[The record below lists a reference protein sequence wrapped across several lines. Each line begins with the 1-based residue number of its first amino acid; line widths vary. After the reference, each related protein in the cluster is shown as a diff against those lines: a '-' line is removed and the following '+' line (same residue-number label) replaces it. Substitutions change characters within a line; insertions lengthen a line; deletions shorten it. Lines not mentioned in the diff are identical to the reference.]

1 MPTINNIGFTVKFD
15 LLSTPTLVL
24 TDTSTYPAGA
34 VGIFNITQPDGY
46 TRTGNFNS
54 PDVTVS
60 GGTFSSLLRLSST
73 GGVQNGEYV
82 IEYEIETTD
91 DVITTFTRTFQ
102 VAYDAAVLNLR
113 EDFDVFTPKLRYFD
127 DTVYAK
133 SNFNNGAITRAW
145 SVTSTPTGTKTSSTN
160 SIDLIHDNKYF
171 DANYTVNFTASVLY
185 THQVYTWFTIDERVN
200 TTVTTYAQTPPGL
213 VSIVTQISALKT
225 ILNQKVNTGNEFGQV
240 KADFEYAQ
248 TLFVHIIDKIKTED
262 VADIYKDIKDLIAVL
277 NNYQPPAYTPCN
289 CQIFPYDL
297 SAYFPGAVWGNITGD
312 ITAQSDLWN
321 YLSSLISQ
329 NNFVFDK
336 QVAASVWV
344 VVHNMG
350 KFPSVSIVD
359 TANDQVEGEVR
370 YNSNNQLTIT
380 FTAAVAGKAYLN

>member
-82 IEYEIETTD
+82 IEYEIRTTD
-91 DVITTFTRTFQ
+91 DVVTTFTRTFQ
-102 VAYDAAVLNLR
+102 VAYDAVVLNLR
-113 EDFDVFTPKLRYFD
+113 EDFDVFTPRLKYFD
-127 DTVYAK
+127 DTVYSK
-133 SNFNNGAITRAW
+133 SNFSNSAVTRAW
-145 SVTSTPTGTKTSSTN
+145 SATSTPTGTKTSSTN
-160 SIDLIHDNKYF
+160 SIDLIHDNKCF
-171 DANYTVNFTASVLY
+171 DANYAINFTASILY
-185 THQVYTWFTIDERVN
+185 THQVYTWFTIDERVSL
-200 TTVTTYAQTPPGL
+200 TVNTYAQTPPGL
-213 VSIVTQISALKT
+213 TSIVTQISALKT
-225 ILNQKVNTGNEFGQV
+225 ILNQLVNTGNEFGQI
-240 KADFEYAQ
+240 KSDFEYAQ

-262 VADIYKDIKDLIAVL
+262 VADIYTDIKDLISVL
-277 NNYQPPAYTPCN
+277 HNYQLPAYTPCN
-289 CQIFPYDL
+289 CPILPYDL
-297 SAYFPGAVWGNITGD
+297 SAYFPGAVWGNITG
-312 ITAQSDLWN
+312 TLSSQTDLWS
-321 YLSSLISQ
+321 YLSSLITQ
-329 NNFVFDK
+329 NNFVFDQ
-336 QVAASVWV
+336 QVASSVWV

-380 FTAAVAGKAYLN
+380 FTAPVAGKAYLN

>member
-1 MPTINNIGFTVKFD
+1 MPIINNIGFTVKFD
-15 LLSTPTLVL
+15 LISTPTLVL

-34 VGIFNITQPDGY
+34 VGIYNITQPDGY

-82 IEYEIETTD
+82 IEYEIKTTD
-91 DVITTFTRTFQ
+91 DVVTTFTRTFQ
-102 VAYDAAVLNLR
+102 VAYDAVNLNLR

-127 DTVYAK
+127 DTNYQR
-133 SNFNNGAITRAW
+133 SNFNNGPVTRSW
-145 SVTSTPTGTKTSSTN
+145 SVTSVPTGTKTSSTN
-160 SIDLIHDNKYF
+160 SIDLIHNNNYY
-171 DANYTVNFTASVLY
+171 DAYYNGTFTASTLY
-185 THQVYTWFTIDERVN
+185 THQVYTWFTVDERVSKSF
-200 TTVTTYAQTPPGL
+200 TSYAQTPPGL
-213 VSIVTQISALKT
+213 IAIVTEISGLKT
-225 ILNQKVNTGNEFGQV
+225 ELNERINTGNEFGQI

-248 TLFVHIIDKIKTED
+248 TLFVHIIDKIKTND
-262 VADIYKDIKDLIAVL
+262 VADIYTDLKDLIRVL
-277 NNYQPPAYTPCN
+277 NNYQLPQYTPCN
-289 CQIFPYDL
+289 CPILPYDL

-312 ITAQSDLWN
+312 ITVQTDLWS
-321 YLSSLISQ
+321 YLSSLITQ

-380 FTAAVAGKAYLN
+380 FTAPVAGKAYLN

>member
-1 MPTINNIGFTVKFD
+1 MPIINNIGFTVKFD
-15 LLSTPTLVL
+15 LISTPTLVL

-34 VGIFNITQPDGY
+34 VGIYNITQPDGY

-82 IEYEIETTD
+82 IEYEIKTVD
-91 DVITTFTRTFQ
+91 DVVTTFTRTFQ
-102 VAYDAAVLNLR
+102 VAYDAVNLNLR

-127 DTVYAK
+127 DTNYQR
-133 SNFNNGAITRAW
+133 SNFNNGPVTRSW
-145 SVTSTPTGTKTSSTN
+145 SVTSVPTGTKTSSTN
-160 SIDLIHDNKYF
+160 SIDLIHNNNYY
-171 DANYTVNFTASVLY
+171 DAYYNGTFTASTLY
-185 THQVYTWFTIDERVN
+185 THQVYTWFTVDERVSRSF
-200 TTVTTYAQTPPGL
+200 TSYAQTPPGL
-213 VSIVTQISALKT
+213 IAIVTEISGLKT
-225 ILNQKVNTGNEFGQV
+225 ELNERINTGNEFGQI

-248 TLFVHIIDKIKTED
+248 TLFVHIIDKIKTND
-262 VADIYKDIKDLIAVL
+262 VADIYTDLKDLIRVL
-277 NNYQPPAYTPCN
+277 NNYQLPQYTPCN
-289 CQIFPYDL
+289 CPILPYDL

-312 ITAQSDLWN
+312 ITVQSDLWS
-321 YLSSLISQ
+321 YLSSLITQ

-336 QVAASVWV
+336 QVASSVWV

-380 FTAAVAGKAYLN
+380 FTAPVAGKAYLN

>member
-24 TDTSTYPAGA
+24 TDTSTYPVGA

-46 TRTGNFNS
+46 TRTGNFSS
-54 PDVTVS
+54 PDVTAS

-82 IEYEIETTD
+82 IEYEIKTTD
-91 DVITTFTRTFQ
+91 DVVTTFTRIFQ
-102 VAYDAAVLNLR
+102 VAYEAVNLNIR
-113 EDFDVFTPKLRYFD
+113 EDFDVFTPKLRFFD
-127 DTVYAK
+127 DTNYSR
-133 SNFNNGAITRAW
+133 SNFNNTPVVRAW
-145 SVTSTPTGTKTSSTN
+145 SVNSIPTGTKTSSTN
-160 SIDLIHDNKYF
+160 SIDMIFDNKYF
-171 DANYTVNFTASVLY
+171 DAYYNGSLTASTLY
-185 THQVYTWFTIDERVN
+185 THQVYTWFTIDERV
-200 TTVTTYAQTPPGL
+200 TKSIATFAETPPGL
-213 VSIVTQISALKT
+213 IEIVTEISALKT
-225 ILNQKVNTGNEFGQV
+225 YLNNRVNTGNEFGQA

-262 VADIYKDIKDLIAVL
+262 VADIYTDLKDLIAVL
-277 NNYQPPAYTPCN
+277 NNYQQPAYTPCN

-312 ITAQSDLWN
+312 ITTQTDLWS
-321 YLSSLISQ
+321 YLSSLITQ

-336 QVAASVWV
+336 QVASSVWV

-359 TANDQVEGEVR
+359 TANDQVEAEVK

-380 FTAAVAGKAYLN
+380 FTAPVAGKAYLN

>member
-1 MPTINNIGFTVKFD
+1 MPIINNIGFTVKFD
-15 LLSTPTLVL
+15 LISTPTLVL

-82 IEYEIETTD
+82 IEYEIRTTD
-91 DVITTFTRTFQ
+91 DVVTTFTRTFQ
-102 VAYDAAVLNLR
+102 VAYDAVVLNLR

-127 DTVYAK
+127 DTNYSR
-133 SNFNNGAITRAW
+133 SNFNNGAVTRAW
-145 SVTSTPTGTKTSSTN
+145 SVSSTPTGTKTSSTN
-160 SIDLIHDNKYF
+160 TIDLIFNNKYF
-171 DANYTVNFTASVLY
+171 DAYYNGTFTASVLY
-185 THQVYTWFTIDERVN
+185 THQVYTWFTIDERVSK
-200 TTVTTYAQTPPGL
+200 TFTSYAETPPSL
-213 VSIVTQISALKT
+213 NNLVTQISSLKT
-225 ILNQKVNTGNEFGQV
+225 ELNQKINTGNEFGQA

-248 TLFVHIIDKIKTED
+248 TLFVHIIDKIKTEN
-262 VADIYKDIKDLIAVL
+262 VADIYTDLKDLVTALRNFQIP
-277 NNYQPPAYTPCN
+277 QYTPCN
-289 CQIFPYDL
+289 CQILPYDL
-297 SAYFPGAVWGNITGD
+297 SSYFGITWGNITGD
-312 ITAQSDLWN
+312 ITAQTDLWS
-321 YLSSLISQ
+321 YLSSLLAQ

-336 QVAASVWV
+336 PSASAVWV
-344 VVHNMG
+344 VTHNMG

-359 TANDQVEGEVR
+359 TANDQVEGEVK

>member
-1 MPTINNIGFTVKFD
+1 MPIINNIGFTVKFD
-15 LLSTPTLVL
+15 LISTPTLVL

-82 IEYEIETTD
+82 IEYEIRTTD
-91 DVITTFTRTFQ
+91 DVVTTFTRTFQ
-102 VAYDAAVLNLR
+102 VAYDAVVLNLR

-127 DTVYAK
+127 DTVYSK
-133 SNFNNGAITRAW
+133 SNFNNGAVTRAW
-145 SVTSTPTGTKTSSTN
+145 SVSSIPTGTKTSTN
-160 SIDLIHDNKYF
+160 NTIDLIFDNKYF
-171 DANYTVNFTASVLY
+171 DAYYNGTFTSSVLY
-185 THQVYTWFTIDERVN
+185 THQVYTWFTIDERVSK
-200 TTVTTYAQTPPGL
+200 TFTSYAQTPPTL
-213 VSIVTQISALKT
+213 NNIVTEISELKT
-225 ILNQKVNTGNEFGQV
+225 ELNQRINTGNEFGQI

-248 TLFVHIIDKIKTED
+248 TLFVHIIDKIKTNN
-262 VADIYKDIKDLIAVL
+262 VSDIYTDLKDLIRVL
-277 NNYQPPAYTPCN
+277 TNYQLPAYTPCN

-297 SAYFPGAVWGNITGD
+297 SSYFGITWGNITGN
-312 ITAQSDLWN
+312 ITNQTDLWS
-321 YLSSLISQ
+321 YLSSLITQ
-329 NNFVFDK
+329 NNFVFD
-336 QVAASVWV
+336 QQTASATWV
-344 VVHNMG
+344 VAHNMG

>member
-1 MPTINNIGFTVKFD
+1 
-15 LLSTPTLVL
+15 
-24 TDTSTYPAGA
+24 
-34 VGIFNITQPDGY
+34 
-46 TRTGNFNS
+46 
-54 PDVTVS
+54 
-60 GGTFSSLLRLSST
+60 
-73 GGVQNGEYV
+73 
-82 IEYEIETTD
+82 
-91 DVITTFTRTFQ
+91 
-102 VAYDAAVLNLR
+102 
-113 EDFDVFTPKLRYFD
+113 
-127 DTVYAK
+127 
-133 SNFNNGAITRAW
+133 
-145 SVTSTPTGTKTSSTN
+145 
-160 SIDLIHDNKYF
+160 
-171 DANYTVNFTASVLY
+171 
-185 THQVYTWFTIDERVN
+185 
-200 TTVTTYAQTPPGL
+200 
-213 VSIVTQISALKT
+213 
-225 ILNQKVNTGNEFGQV
+225 
-240 KADFEYAQ
+240 
-248 TLFVHIIDKIKTED
+248 LFVHIIDKIKTED

-277 NNYQPPAYTPCN
+277 NNYQLPAYTPCN

-312 ITAQSDLWN
+312 ITAQSDLWS